1 MNRDLRLLALSLFL
15 WGVGEGLF
23 IYLLPVYLTQLGA
36 GAVQVGAIL
45 GLAGLATT
53 ITHIPAGI
61 LADHYGRKT
70 VMILAWLVGTVAV
83 ILMFLSPSLRLFVA
97 ALVLYYLTSFVMS
110 PLSSYVTT
118 ARGGWT
124 TGRALTTISAS
135 FNAGSVIGPVT
146 GGLLA
151 ARLGIR
157 PLFGFSAVLFV
168 FSTLMLYLLRD
179 QPLEPPHAEGRF
191 RSLFANRTAARIL
204 LVAFCAMLALSV
216 GWSLTPL
223 FLTEVRGLSV
233 AQLGALGSVFALGI
247 VVLNLTLGAAPARR
261 GSMLA
266 QGIVAGAF
274 VLLWRGMSMP
284 AYALGYFLAGGMRT
298 ARSLFSAQV
307 ERVVRRS
314 HLGLAF
320 GVAETVA
327 SAALIVAPLV
337 AGLLY
342 HVDPASPFIVSL
354 FLIAGSLALSL
365 RLLPTAHEAEAIA
378 RLDQE
383 I

>member
-1 MNRDLRLLALSLFL
+1 
-15 WGVGEGLF
+15 
-23 IYLLPVYLTQLGA
+23 
-36 GAVQVGAIL
+36 
-45 GLAGLATT
+45 
-53 ITHIPAGI
+53 
-61 LADHYGRKT
+61 
-70 VMILAWLVGTVAV
+70 
-83 ILMFLSPSLRLFVA
+83 
-97 ALVLYYLTSFVMS
+97 
-110 PLSSYVTT
+110 
-118 ARGGWT
+118 
-124 TGRALTTISAS
+124 
-135 FNAGSVIGPVT
+135 VT

-157 PLFGFSAVLFV
+157 PLFGLSAVLFV
-168 FSTLMLYLLRD
+168 LSTILLYLLRD

-204 LVAFCAMLALSV
+204 VVSFCAMLALSL

-233 AQLGALGSVFALGI
+233 AQVGALGSVFALGI

-261 GSMLA
+261 GSMVA
-266 QGIVAGAF
+266 QGIVAGAY
-274 VLLWRGMSMP
+274 VLLWRGMAMP

-327 SAALIVAPLV
+327 SSALIVAPLV
-337 AGLLY
+337 AGFLY
-342 HVDPASPFIVSL
+342 QLQPAWPFVVSL
-354 FLIAGSLALSL
+354 VLIAGSLALSAWM
-365 RLLPTAHEAEAIA
+365 LPTAHEAEAIA
-378 RLDQE
+378 SLGQE
-383 I
+383 A